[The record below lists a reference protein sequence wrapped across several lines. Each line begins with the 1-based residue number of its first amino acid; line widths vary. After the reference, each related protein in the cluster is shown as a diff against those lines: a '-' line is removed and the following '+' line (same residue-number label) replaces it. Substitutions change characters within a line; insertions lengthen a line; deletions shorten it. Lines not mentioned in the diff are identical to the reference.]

1 MRIGIAVDYGK
12 HANASSLNLIARKA
26 FLELGKLMNKKK
38 TFTVAAIKYHDI
50 GIGDVNQH
58 FDCINIPNMGGYR
71 FPPMKA
77 LTSNNLSLGVVGIDE
92 VVLGE
97 QAYETK
103 PQWMINKPII
113 EREVPKWEKYIDKIR
128 FVHAS
133 TNSDK
138 EQFIKYLNIP
148 EEKIRVIP
156 YGVDHEIF
164 RPNLN
169 KEVTRKKI
177 LSKFFLKDSPYFIH
191 ISEANWARKNIF
203 RMLQAY
209 ELARSK
215 GIKHN
220 LIILGNAKPIVVE
233 RASHI
238 NGVAVLGF
246 VSEGDLVTLM
256 QCADALI
263 LPSLHEGFGFPLV
276 DAMACGIPV
285 ISSNVFSP
293 PEIVADAGLLVDP
306 YSVSD
311 IANKMIEISTNKTLQ
326 ETLSVNALERSKS
339 FSWEYTAEKLLQSIE
354 QTTKQNPSDF
364 KFFETMDLS
373 AYRTLATVC
382 EILPELHM
390 IRRDLLGANYSPI
403 ISWALEHGLEN
414 PAIKDF
420 LIPFKDWLVS
430 HSDEKY
436 DVIKIQKVQ

>member
-1 MRIGIAVDYGK
+1 MRIGVAVDYGR
-12 HANASSLNLIARKA
+12 HANASSLDLIAKKV
-26 FLELGKLMNKKK
+26 FLELGKLMNEKK

-71 FPPMKA
+71 FPPLKA
-77 LTSNNLSLGVVGIDE
+77 LTSNNLSMGIVGIDE

-103 PQWMINKPII
+103 PQWRINKPII
-113 EREVPKWEKYIDKIR
+113 EREVPKWEKYINKIR
-128 FVHAS
+128 FIHAS

-138 EQFIKYLNIP
+138 EQFIKYLKIP
-148 EEKIRVIP
+148 EEKIHLIP

-169 KEVTRKKI
+169 IEVTRKKI

-191 ISEANWARKNIF
+191 VSEANWARKNIF
-203 RMLQAY
+203 RMLDAY
-209 ELARSK
+209 ELAKSK

-220 LIILGNAKPIVVE
+220 LIILGKIKPPVIE

-238 NGVAVLGF
+238 NGVTVLGF
-246 VSEGDLVTLM
+246 VSEGDLVTLI
-256 QCADALI
+256 QCADAMI
-263 LPSLHEGFGFPLV
+263 LPSLHEGFGLPLV
-276 DAMACGIPV
+276 EAMACGVPAIT
-285 ISSNVFSP
+285 SNVFSP
-293 PEIVADAGLLVDP
+293 PEIVRDGGLLVDP

-311 IANKMIEISTNKTLQ
+311 IANKMIEIATTKTLQ

-339 FSWEYTAEKLLQSIE
+339 FSWKYTAEKLLQAIE
-354 QTTKQNPSDF
+354 QTTEQNSRDF
-364 KFFETMDLS
+364 KFFDNIDLA

-390 IRRDLLGANYSPI
+390 IRKDLLAANYSPI

-414 PAIKDF
+414 PSINDF
-420 LIPFKDWLVS
+420 LIPFKDWLIS
-430 HSDEKY
+430 HSDNK
-436 DVIKIQKVQ
+436 KMGHMIQKVR